1 VDRSW
6 IAGIYNSGWSAKGAA
21 MIAIVFLIFAFIGFL
36 VFAVGT
42 ISPLG
47 KTPHKWTEA
56 EWQEFILR
64 HSTRED

>member
-1 VDRSW
+1 
-6 IAGIYNSGWSAKGAA
+6 
-21 MIAIVFLIFAFIGFL
+21 MIAVAVFIFAFICFL
-36 VFAVGT
+36 IFAVGT